1 MQRSA
6 FHIDAGGRKLFA
18 LFSEPDTA
26 AHGIIVHVPAF
37 AEEMNKSRQMVG
49 LACQAFVADGWAVL
63 QFDFSGCGDSS
74 GLFEEANW
82 EAWRE
87 DLDAVLD
94 WCHRKA
100 QGHGRVV
107 LWGLRCG
114 ALHAGDWMKTRNVGY
129 PMLLWHP
136 VYNGKLHLTQ
146 FLRLRAA
153 NSMLSD
159 ADARNVMAELRTR
172 LDGGEEV
179 SVAGYRLS
187 PMLAKGMNQAS
198 FGLSSPF
205 SCKVAVFEVGAVG
218 ETGDI
223 SPATASA
230 AEKWRAQGAD
240 VRMEVIPGQ
249 AFWNTQYLRRV
260 PELIEASRRSL
271 AWMTE

>member
-6 FHIDAGGRKLFA
+6 FHLDAAGRKLFA
-18 LFSEPDTA
+18 LYSEPA
-26 AHGIIVHVPAF
+26 QPAHGIVVHVPAF

-49 LACQAFVADGWAVL
+49 LATQAFVRDGWAVL

-74 GLFEEANW
+74 GLFEEASW
-82 EAWRE
+82 DAWRE
-87 DLDAVLD
+87 DLDAVLA
-94 WCHRKA
+94 WCT
-100 QGHGRVV
+100 GRLPDDGRIV

-114 ALHAGDWMKTRNVGY
+114 ALHAGDWIKARDVAH

-159 ADARNVMAELRTR
+159 AEARNVMAELRAR
-172 LDGGEEV
+172 LDAGEQV
-179 SVAGYRLS
+179 GIAGYRLS
-187 PMLAKGMNQAS
+187 PLLAKGMNQAS
-198 FGLSSPF
+198 FGLSSGF
-205 SCKVAVFEVGAVG
+205 ACKLAVFEVGALG
-218 ETGDI
+218 EAGEL
-223 SPATASA
+223 SPATANA

-240 VRMEVIPGQ
+240 VRAQVIPGQ

-260 PELIEASRRSL
+260 PELIEASRQAL
-271 AWMTE
+271 AWMAE